1 MSAPIPCL
9 RHSERKWLAYCDDCT
24 AWHLARQIAARD
36 AAARDLAARDLPLR
50 ISPAAR
56 LTVVPAVAGGSVP
69 ALTAVA

>member
-9 RHSERKWLAYCDDCT
+9 RHSERKWLAYCDDCK

-36 AAARDLAARDLPLR
+36 AAARNTAARDLAPR
-50 ISPAAR
+50 VTVAPR
-56 LTVVPAVAGGSVP
+56 LTVVPAVARGSVP

>member
-9 RHSERKWLAYCDDCT
+9 RHTERKWLAYCDDCT

-36 AAARDLAARDLPLR
+36 AAARDTTALAPRLT
-50 ISPAAR
+50 AAPR
-56 LTVVPAVAGGSVP
+56 LTVVPAVARGPVP

>member
-9 RHSERKWLAYCDDCT
+9 RHTERRWLAYCGDCT

-36 AAARDLAARDLPLR
+36 AAAGDLAPRV
-50 ISPAAR
+50 PAVPR
-56 LTVVPAVAGGSVP
+56 LTVVPAAAPGAVP

>member
-36 AAARDLAARDLPLR
+36 AAARDTTARDIAPR
-50 ISPAAR
+50 GTAAPR
-56 LTVVPAVAGGSVP
+56 LTVVPAVARGSVP